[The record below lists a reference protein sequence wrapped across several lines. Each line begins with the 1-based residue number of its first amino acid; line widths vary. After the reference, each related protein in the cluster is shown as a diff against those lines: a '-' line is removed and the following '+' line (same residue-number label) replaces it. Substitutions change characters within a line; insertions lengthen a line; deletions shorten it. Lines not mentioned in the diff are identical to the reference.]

1 MKFLH
6 NDPKLKQR
14 RKDLRYNQTIEEKFL
29 WNNLRRKNL
38 GYKFSR
44 QYSFGPYILDFYCV
58 EKKLAIELDGQ
69 QHIQNVDY
77 DKERDEFLKYN
88 GVNVLRFWNSQLND
102 NIDKVLNKII
112 NTLEAS

>member
-14 RKDLRYNQTIEEKFL
+14 RKDLRCNQTVEEKFL
-29 WNNLRRKNL
+29 WNSLRRKNL

-69 QHIQNVDY
+69 QHLKNKDY
-77 DKERDEFLKYN
+77 DKERDEFLRCN
-88 GVNVLRFWNSQLND
+88 GVTVLRFWNSELNA
-102 NIDKVLNKII
+102 NIDVVLDKII
-112 NTLEAS
+112 NTLETS